1 MSASNSTRPHVV
13 IAVDGPSGSG
23 KSSISKA
30 AAEQL
35 NYKFLDTGAMYR
47 ALTWFCLQEK
57 LSDEDE
63 IFENLINH
71 NFVLNISVDPRIDQV
86 LVNESDITAVIRL
99 DEVTT
104 KVSFYAAMPKLR
116 SYLVQRQQDLV
127 ENSDQGIVVE
137 GRDIGSVVL
146 PHADSKIYI
155 TANDEIRAKRR
166 ALQANADENK
176 VLEAQKIRD
185 NLDSNRKVSPLIVPE
200 GAIILDNST
209 LNFEESVAAFIQIV
223 RGA

>member
-86 LVNESDITAVIRL
+86 LVNDSDITAVIRL

-116 SYLVQRQQDLV
+116 SYLVQRQQELV

>member
-30 AAEQL
+30 AAEKL

-47 ALTWFCLQEK
+47 ALTWFCLQEN
-57 LSDEDE
+57 LSDENE

-99 DEVTT
+99 DEVTN

-116 SYLVQRQQDLV
+116 SYLVQRQQELV
-127 ENSDQGIVVE
+127 KNSEQGIVVE

-155 TANDEIRAKRR
+155 TASDEIRAKRR
-166 ALQANADENK
+166 ALQSNTDENE
-176 VLEAQKIRD
+176 VLESQKIRD
-185 NLDSNRKVSPLIVPE
+185 NLDSNRKISPLIIPD

>member
-30 AAEQL
+30 AAEKL

-57 LSDEDE
+57 LSDENE

-86 LVNESDITAVIRL
+86 LVNESDITAVIRR

-116 SYLVQRQQDLV
+116 SYLVQRQQELV
-127 ENSDQGIVVE
+127 ENSEQGIVVE

-155 TANDEIRAKRR
+155 TASDEIRAKRR
-166 ALQANADENK
+166 ALQSNTDENE
-176 VLEAQKIRD
+176 VLESQKIRD
-185 NLDSNRKVSPLIVPE
+185 NLDSNRKISPLIIPD
-200 GAIILDNST
+200 GAIILDNSR

>member
-86 LVNESDITAVIRL
+86 LVNDSDITAVIRL

-116 SYLVQRQQDLV
+116 SYLVQRQQELV

-155 TANDEIRAKRR
+155 TASDEIRAKRR

>member
-30 AAEQL
+30 AAEKL

-57 LSDEDE
+57 LSDENE

-99 DEVTT
+99 DEVTN

-116 SYLVQRQQDLV
+116 SYLVQRQQELV
-127 ENSDQGIVVE
+127 KNSEQGIVVE

-155 TANDEIRAKRR
+155 TASDEIRAKRR
-166 ALQANADENK
+166 ALQSNTDENE
-176 VLEAQKIRD
+176 VLESQKIRD
-185 NLDSNRKVSPLIVPE
+185 NLDSNRKISPLIIPD

-223 RGA
+223 RRA

>member
-30 AAEQL
+30 AAEKL
-35 NYKFLDTGAMYR
+35 NYKYLDTGAMYR
-47 ALTWFCLQEK
+47 ALTWFCLQEE
-57 LSDEDE
+57 LFDENE

-71 NFVLNISVDPRIDQV
+71 NYILNISVDPRIDQV
-86 LVNESDITAVIRL
+86 SVNESDITAVIRL
-99 DEVTT
+99 DEVTN

-127 ENSDQGIVVE
+127 INSAQGIVVE

-155 TANDEIRAKRR
+155 TASDEIRAKRR
-166 ALQANADENK
+166 ALQSNTDENE
-176 VLEAQKIRD
+176 VLESQKIRD
-185 NLDSNRKVSPLIVPE
+185 NLDSNRKISPLVIPD

>member
-116 SYLVQRQQDLV
+116 SYLVQRQQELV

-176 VLEAQKIRD
+176 VFEALKIRD